1 MRARFLIMILI
12 AVLLVPVAAK
22 AVSQETID
30 QFVFLLQ
37 QPEWDKWDEGVFDDA
52 TLTEGLDAVYDKAT
66 ADADDILLRRVIWAM
81 GETALPVFVPTLVES
96 LEDEPLVA
104 CFALG
109 KISSEDGV
117 NALIGMLD
125 NDDIQVRDAAA
136 WGLGNMLYTD
146 EMKEVRDDAVSGL
159 KDRLFV
165 EEEDWILEDIQAA
178 ITFIETGIAINP
190 AYMESD
196 E

>member
-1 MRARFLIMILI
+1 MRARFLIMVLI
-12 AVLLVPVAAK
+12 AVLLAPVAAK

-52 TLTEGLDAVYDKAT
+52 TLTEGLDAVYDKAV
-66 ADADDILLRRVIWAM
+66 ADADDILYRRVIWAM
-81 GETALPVFVPTLVES
+81 GETALPAFVPTLVDS

-146 EMKEVRDDAVSGL
+146 EMKEVRDDAVSAL
-159 KDRLFV
+159 KARLDV
-165 EEEDWILEDIQAA
+165 EEEDWIVEDIQAA

-190 AYMESD
+190 AYLESD

>member
-1 MRARFLIMILI
+1 MRARFLIMVLI
-12 AVLLVPVAAK
+12 AVLLAPVAAK

-52 TLTEGLDAVYDKAT
+52 TLTEGLDAVYDKAV
-66 ADADDILLRRVIWAM
+66 ADADDILYRRVIWAM
-81 GETALPVFVPTLVES
+81 GETALPAFVPTLVDS

-146 EMKEVRDDAVSGL
+146 EMKEVRDDAVSAL
-159 KDRLFV
+159 KARLDV
-165 EEEDWILEDIQAA
+165 EEEDWIVEDIQAA

>member
-1 MRARFLIMILI
+1 MRAKFLLMVLI
-12 AVLLVPVAAK
+12 AVLLAPVAAK

-52 TLTEGLDAVYDKAT
+52 TLTEGLDAVYDKAV
-66 ADADDILLRRVIWAM
+66 ADADDILYRRVIWAM
-81 GETALPVFVPTLVES
+81 GETALPAFVPTLVDS

-146 EMKEVRDDAVSGL
+146 EMKEVRDDAVSAL
-159 KDRLFV
+159 KARLDV
-165 EEEDWILEDIQAA
+165 EEEDWIVEDIQAA